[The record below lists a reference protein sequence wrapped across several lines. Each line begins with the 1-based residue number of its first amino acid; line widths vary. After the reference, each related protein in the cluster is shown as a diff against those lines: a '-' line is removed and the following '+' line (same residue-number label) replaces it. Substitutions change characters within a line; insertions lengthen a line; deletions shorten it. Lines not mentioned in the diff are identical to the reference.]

1 MELKS
6 NATEDRTGL
15 IRQVLTSERVV
26 CLTERNKAAALEAMI
41 ELLATSPS
49 IESKDKL
56 VKAVFQ
62 REALMSTG
70 IGLGLAV
77 PHVRI
82 DSVRDVVMAVGIS
95 RDGIS
100 DYASLDDKPV
110 QLIFLIAAPE
120 GQHAAYLRLLSTISL
135 RTKQLGERLMA
146 CENTNALYAMLVGDD
161 AECSSHGPEEA
172 L

>member
-1 MELKS
+1 MKS
-6 NATEDRTGL
+6 SAPDGRTGL
-15 IRQVLTSERVV
+15 IRQALAPERIV
-26 CLTERNKAAALEAMI
+26 CLKERTKDAALRSMI

-49 IESKDKL
+49 IESKEKL
-56 VKAVFQ
+56 SDAVFQ

-70 IGLGLAV
+70 IGWGLAV

-100 DYASLDDKPV
+100 DYVSLDDKPV
-110 QLIFLIAAPE
+110 RLIFLIAAPE

-135 RTKQLGERLMA
+135 RTKQLGEHLMA
-146 CENTNALYAMLVGDD
+146 CNDSTALYAMLVGDED
-161 AECSSHGPEEA
+161 AGSSDPDPEEA
-172 L
+172 V